1 MRFFYSI
8 VLFLMLPLVLLR
20 LLWRSRLAPAYR
32 ERWGERFGKVSGPY
46 KQDGLWVHAVSVG
59 EVLAVAPLVRHLI
72 QNHPGLH
79 IHITTTTPTGSAQVQ
94 RLFGVEVSH
103 SYAPYDIPLF
113 LMRFLDT
120 LRPKAMLMVETEVW
134 PNLLHYARERKV
146 TTLLANAR
154 LSARSLRRYQRF
166 ESFAQTVFAQIDH
179 VAAQTEADADRLRM
193 IGVNPGAIH
202 VTGSIKF
209 DVDVPA
215 SVLEQSE
222 VIRRMWS
229 GRPVWVAGST
239 HDGEESVILEAHQQ
253 LVKEVPDAL
262 LVLVPRHPE
271 RFDAV
276 GSLAERYDFEVA
288 RRSAHDPV
296 TEKTQVYLGDTMGE
310 LNVLIGAVNVAFI
323 GGSFAKIGGHN
334 VLEAAAQGIPVIVG
348 PHTFNFELITRQ
360 LIQIGGAE
368 RVYNA
373 EELAKLLQAWLTD
386 AAARVEVGEAGQKL
400 VADNRGALDKLEK
413 LVEKIIA

>member
-8 VLFLMLPLVLLR
+8 VLFLMLPFVLLR

-32 ERWGERFGKVSGPY
+32 ERWYERFGKVRGPY

-72 QNHPGLH
+72 QNHPSLH

-134 PNLLHYARERKV
+134 PNLLHYAREREV

-154 LSARSLRRYQRF
+154 LSARSLRRYQRV
-166 ESFAQTVFAQIDH
+166 ESFAQTVFALIDH
-179 VAAQTEADADRLRM
+179 VAAQTEADADRLRK
-193 IGVNPGAIH
+193 IGVKPGAIH

-222 VIRRMWS
+222 VMRRMWS

-253 LVKEVPDAL
+253 LIKEVPDAL

-276 GSLAERYDFEVA
+276 GSLAERYDLEVA
-288 RRSAHDPV
+288 RRSLHDPV
-296 TEKTQVYLGDTMGE
+296 TEKIQVYLGDTMGE

-373 EELAKLLQAWLTD
+373 EELAKLLQTWLTD

>member
-8 VLFLMLPLVLLR
+8 VLFLMLPFVLLR
-20 LLWRSRLAPAYR
+20 LLWRSRLALAYR
-32 ERWGERFGKVSGPY
+32 ERWDERFGKVCGPY
-46 KQDGLWVHAVSVG
+46 KQGGLWLHAVSVG

-72 QNHPGLH
+72 QNHPSLH

-134 PNLLHYARERKV
+134 PNLLHYAREREV

-154 LSARSLRRYQRF
+154 LSARSLRRYQRI

-222 VIRRMWS
+222 VMRRMWS

-253 LVKEVPDAL
+253 LIREVPDAL
-262 LVLVPRHPE
+262 LILVPRHPE

-276 GSLAERYDFEVA
+276 GSLTERYDFEVA
-288 RRSAHDPV
+288 RRSLHDPV
-296 TEKTQVYLGDTMGE
+296 TEKIQVYLGDTMGE

-348 PHTFNFELITRQ
+348 PNTFNFELITRQ

-373 EELAKLLQAWLTD
+373 DELAALLQAWLTD

>member
-8 VLFLMLPLVLLR
+8 VLFLMLPFVLLR

-32 ERWGERFGKVSGPY
+32 ERWDERFGKVHGPY
-46 KQDGLWVHAVSVG
+46 KQAGLWVHAVSVG

-72 QNHPGLH
+72 QNHPSLH

-134 PNLLHYARERKV
+134 PNLLHYAREREV

-154 LSARSLRRYQRF
+154 LSARSLRRYQRL

-179 VAAQTEADADRLRM
+179 VAAQTVADADRLRM
-193 IGVNPGAIH
+193 IGVNPAAIH

-222 VIRRMWS
+222 VMRRMWS

-239 HDGEESVILEAHQQ
+239 HDGEESVIFEAHQQ
-253 LVKEVPDAL
+253 LIKEVPDAL
-262 LVLVPRHPE
+262 LILVPRHPE
-271 RFDAV
+271 RFDVV
-276 GSLAERYDFEVA
+276 GSLAERYDFEVS
-288 RRSAHDPV
+288 RRSLHDPV

-373 EELAKLLQAWLTD
+373 DELAALLQAWLTD

-400 VADNRGALDKLEK
+400 VADNRGALEKLEK

>member
-1 MRFFYSI
+1 MRILYTI
-8 VLFLMLPLVLLR
+8 VLFLMLPFVLLR

-32 ERWGERFGKVSGPY
+32 ERWGERFGKVLGPY
-46 KQDGLWVHAVSVG
+46 KQGGLWVHAVSVG

-72 QNHPGLH
+72 QNHPNLH

-113 LMRFLDT
+113 LMHFLDT

-134 PNLLHYARERKV
+134 PNLLHYARESKV

-154 LSARSLRRYQRF
+154 LSARSLRRYQRV
-166 ESFAQTVFAQIDH
+166 ESFAQAVFAQIDQ
-179 VAAQTEADADRLRM
+179 VAAQTKADADRLRM

-222 VIRRMWS
+222 VMRRMWS

-262 LVLVPRHPE
+262 LILVPRHPE

-288 RRSAHDPV
+288 RRSLQDPV
-296 TEKTQVYLGDTMGE
+296 TEKTKVYLGDTMGE

-373 EELAKLLQAWLTD
+373 DELALLLQAWLTD

-400 VADNRGALDKLEK
+400 VADNRGALEKLEK

>member
-8 VLFLMLPLVLLR
+8 VLILMLPFVLLR

-32 ERWGERFGKVSGPY
+32 ERWDERFGKVPGSC
-46 KQDGLWVHAVSVG
+46 KQGGLWVHAVSVG

-72 QNHPGLH
+72 QNHTSLH

-134 PNLLHYARERKV
+134 PNLLHFAREREV
-146 TTLLANAR
+146 ATLLANAR
-154 LSARSLRRYQRF
+154 LSARSLRRYQRVD
-166 ESFAQTVFAQIDH
+166 SFAQTVFAQIDH

-222 VIRRMWS
+222 VMRRMWS

-253 LVKEVPDAL
+253 LIKEVPDAL
-262 LVLVPRHPE
+262 LILVPRHPE

-288 RRSAHDPV
+288 RRSLHDPV

-348 PHTFNFELITRQ
+348 PHSFNFELITRQ

-373 EELAKLLQAWLTD
+373 DELAVLLQTWLTD

-400 VADNRGALDKLEK
+400 VADNRGALEKLEK

>member
-1 MRFFYSI
+1 MRILYTI
-8 VLFLMLPLVLLR
+8 VLFLMLPFVLLR

-32 ERWGERFGKVSGPY
+32 ERWGERFGKVLGPY
-46 KQDGLWVHAVSVG
+46 RQGGLWVHAVSVG

-72 QNHPGLH
+72 QNHPNLH

-113 LMRFLDT
+113 LMHFLDT

-134 PNLLHYARERKV
+134 PNLLHYARESKV

-154 LSARSLRRYQRF
+154 LSARSLRRYQRVQ
-166 ESFAQTVFAQIDH
+166 SFAQAVFAQIDQ
-179 VAAQTEADADRLRM
+179 VAAQTKADADRLRM
-193 IGVNPGAIH
+193 IGVNPGAIY

-222 VIRRMWS
+222 VMRRMWS

-262 LVLVPRHPE
+262 LILVPRHPE

-288 RRSAHDPV
+288 RRSLQDPV
-296 TEKTQVYLGDTMGE
+296 TEKTKVYLGDTMGE

-373 EELAKLLQAWLTD
+373 DELALLLQAWLTD

-400 VADNRGALDKLEK
+400 VADNRGALEKLEK

>member
-1 MRFFYSI
+1 MRRIYTAI
-8 VLFLMLPLVLLR
+8 LYLMLPLVLLR

-32 ERWGERFGKVSGPY
+32 ERWDERFGKVRGPY
-46 KQDGLWVHAVSVG
+46 KQAGLWVHAVSVG
-59 EVLAVAPLVRHLI
+59 EVLAVSPLVRHLI
-72 QNHPGLH
+72 QNHSSLH

-94 RLFGVEVSH
+94 RLFGIEVSH

-134 PNLLHYARERKV
+134 PNLLHYAREREV

-154 LSARSLRRYQRF
+154 LSARSLRRYQRV

-193 IGVNPGAIH
+193 IGVNLGAIH

-222 VIRRMWS
+222 VMRRMWS

-253 LVKEVPDAL
+253 LIKEVPDAL
-262 LVLVPRHPE
+262 LILVPRHPE

-276 GSLAERYDFEVA
+276 GSLAERYDFEVS
-288 RRSAHDPV
+288 RRSLHDPV

-373 EELAKLLQAWLTD
+373 DELAALLQAWLTD

>member
-1 MRFFYSI
+1 MRRIYTAI
-8 VLFLMLPLVLLR
+8 LYLMLPLVLLR

-32 ERWGERFGKVSGPY
+32 ERWGERFGEIRGPY
-46 KQDGLWVHAVSVG
+46 KQGGLWVHAVSVG
-59 EVLAVAPLVRHLI
+59 EVLAVSPLVRHLI
-72 QNHPGLH
+72 QNHPSLH

-134 PNLLHYARERKV
+134 PNLLHYAREREV

-154 LSARSLRRYQRF
+154 LSARSLRRYQRV

-222 VIRRMWS
+222 VMRRMWS

-253 LVKEVPDAL
+253 LIKEVPDAL

-288 RRSAHDPV
+288 RRSLHDPV

-400 VADNRGALDKLEK
+400 VTDNRGALDKLEK

>member
-1 MRFFYSI
+1 
-8 VLFLMLPLVLLR
+8 
-20 LLWRSRLAPAYR
+20 
-32 ERWGERFGKVSGPY
+32 
-46 KQDGLWVHAVSVG
+46 VHAVSVG

-72 QNHPGLH
+72 QNHPSLH

-134 PNLLHYARERKV
+134 PNLLHYARESKV

-154 LSARSLRRYQRF
+154 LSARSLRRYQRV
-166 ESFAQTVFAQIDH
+166 ENFAQTVFAQIDQ

-193 IGVNPGAIH
+193 IGVIPGAIH

-222 VIRRMWS
+222 VMRRMWS

-262 LVLVPRHPE
+262 LILVPRHPE

-288 RRSAHDPV
+288 RRSLQDPV

-360 LIQIGGAE
+360 LIQTGGAE

-373 EELAKLLQAWLTD
+373 DELALLLQAWLTD

-400 VADNRGALDKLEK
+400 VADNRGALEKLEK

>member
-1 MRFFYSI
+1 MLPF
-8 VLFLMLPLVLLR
+8 VLFR

-32 ERWGERFGKVSGPY
+32 ERWDERFGKVRGPY
-46 KQDGLWVHAVSVG
+46 KHGGLWVHAVSVG

-72 QNHPGLH
+72 QNHPSLH

-94 RLFGVEVSH
+94 RLFGIEVSH

-120 LRPKAMLMVETEVW
+120 LRPRAMLMVETEVW
-134 PNLLHYARERKV
+134 PNLLHYACEREV

-154 LSARSLRRYQRF
+154 LSARSLRRYQRV

-222 VIRRMWS
+222 VMRRMWS

-253 LVKEVPDAL
+253 LIKEVPDAL

-288 RRSAHDPV
+288 RRSLHDPV

>member
-1 MRFFYSI
+1 MRILYTI
-8 VLFLMLPLVLLR
+8 MLFLMLPFVLFR

-32 ERWGERFGKVSGPY
+32 ERWDERFGKVRGPY
-46 KQDGLWVHAVSVG
+46 KQCGLWVHAVSVG

-72 QNHPGLH
+72 QNHPSLH

-154 LSARSLRRYQRF
+154 LSARSLRRYQRV

-222 VIRRMWS
+222 VMRRMWS

-253 LVKEVPDAL
+253 LIKEVPDAL

-271 RFDAV
+271 RFDVV

-288 RRSAHDPV
+288 RRSLHDPV

-400 VADNRGALDKLEK
+400 VTDNRGALDKLEK

>member
-1 MRFFYSI
+1 
-8 VLFLMLPLVLLR
+8 MLPFVLLR

-32 ERWGERFGKVSGPY
+32 ERWDERFGKVRGPY
-46 KQDGLWVHAVSVG
+46 KQSGLWVHAVSVG

-72 QNHPGLH
+72 QNQPSLH

-134 PNLLHYARERKV
+134 PNLLHYAREREV

-154 LSARSLRRYQRF
+154 LSARSLRRYQRV
-166 ESFAQTVFAQIDH
+166 ESFALAVFAQIDH

-222 VIRRMWS
+222 VMRRMWS

-253 LVKEVPDAL
+253 LIKEVPDAL
-262 LVLVPRHPE
+262 LILVPRHPE

-276 GSLAERYDFEVA
+276 GSLAERYDFEVS
-288 RRSAHDPV
+288 RRSLHDPV

-373 EELAKLLQAWLTD
+373 DELAALLQAWLTD